1 MLLYSSCLDQHMK
14 PVLIS
19 TLIGVMVLA
28 VILAGCTMPEPAG
41 QPPATEQQT
50 PPPTPVAIERT
61 TLAGTSWTLISG
73 LSGTG
78 TWNVLAGT
86 TITATFGEDG
96 QVSGSAGCN
105 NYFAAYQSRT
115 NTLTI
120 GTPATTRMYC
130 AEPAGIMNQET
141 LYLSN
146 LEGAATYAIEGDLLM
161 IYDTTGKTLLTYRK
175 GLPEPAPLSLEG
187 TPWMLDFY
195 LAADGALTAV
205 LPDTPVTAV
214 FEGGNLTGSA
224 GCNSFFGSY
233 TITGESGIII
243 GPLGSTLMFC
253 GEPGVMDQET
263 AYLSLLPSAV
273 KYGISGEQLT
283 LYNAAGMPILE
294 YTGS

>member
-1 MLLYSSCLDQHMK
+1 MKFLIVWIGMITFALL
-14 PVLIS
+14 
-19 TLIGVMVLA
+19 
-28 VILAGCTMPEPAG
+28 LAGCTMPELPG
-41 QPPATEQQT
+41 QPPATGGGT
-50 PPPTPVAIERT
+50 PPVTPVSPERT
-61 TLAGTSWTLISG
+61 AISGTTWTLISG
-73 LSGTG
+73 LAGQG

-105 NYFAAYQSRT
+105 NYVAAYQSRT

-161 IYDTTGKTLLTYRK
+161 IHDTTGKTLLTYQR
-175 GLPEPAPLSLEG
+175 GLPVPAPLPFEG
-187 TPWMLDFY
+187 TAWTLERY
-195 LAADGALTAV
+195 KAADGTMTSV
-205 LPDTPVTAV
+205 LQSTMVTAL

-224 GCNSFFGSY
+224 GCNAYFGTY
-233 TITGESGIII
+233 TLEGATGVLL

-253 GEPGVMDQET
+253 GEPGVMEQET
-263 AYLSLLPSAV
+263 AYLARLGEAASWEV
-273 KYGISGEQLT
+273 SGTVLT
-283 LYNAAGMPILE
+283 LSDVTGQPILE
-294 YTGS
+294 YAGT